1 MNPFFG
7 NKLNTSHK
15 LNLIEKNVLVTSD
28 EEIAKTFKKY
38 FDETV
43 PNLNVI
49 PNECHIKKLLNIK
62 DPVKKLIILVSV

>member
-43 PNLNVI
+43 PNLNVM
-49 PNECHIKKLLNIK
+49 
-62 DPVKKLIILVSV
+62 SVI